1 MILLNLIAFQDQIIH
16 VAFLFKGGEG
26 NIRGGCLSPFES
38 NEYFLKYVNSTIQKY
53 NALQT

>member
-1 MILLNLIAFQDQIIH
+1 MILLNLIACQDQIIH

>member
-38 NEYFLKYVNSTIQKY
+38 NEHFLKYINSTIQKY